1 MSPIQNLL
9 QANTVKTT
17 DAAASGAQK
26 VSADALT
33 GEFAQMLAE
42 SEGKVVMPEG
52 AIPQGQVAFDPNLL
66 QQLDLEMIQLEN
78 NLEAEELA
86 MNSKLGVNPQAVEA
100 QLIETLPLQTEP
112 TPKFI
117 NTELIKQVQ
126 EVVAPGQIHQVQADP
141 TVKPMTLKDLLLQQQ
156 QQAQQPTTA
165 ASVSL
170 GRSPG
175 TSFEP
180 GEFDPKL
187 MQFEDFVA
195 QKNAVTAKNVNAQVY
210 GVMNKN
216 PLQVEELAKNSDWS
230 LENAL
235 PESVSGVTSD
245 YVAPQPVYTM
255 EAPLP
260 ASSVKAEMAPAAK
273 VFDLNQMNN
282 KQDIDSVITQVT
294 DYIVQAKAAKEPTVT
309 MKMQHQ
315 DLGLLDI
322 TVTRSGQH
330 NFNVILGAQDVNTKM
345 FLGQH
350 REQLMTHLTQAGV
363 GVSDLRFEQSAPSKD
378 FNGQSGHQQQQS
390 GERQYGSQQN
400 QRNAEQERRHQLW
413 ELLREKEVA

>member
-9 QANTVKTT
+9 QANTVKKT
-17 DAAASGAQK
+17 DAAASGAQT
-26 VSADALT
+26 VNGEALT

-42 SEGKVVMPEG
+42 SEGQVVMPEG
-52 AIPQGQVAFDPNLL
+52 TLPQGPVAFDPNML
-66 QQLDLEMIQLEN
+66 QQLDLEMIEMEN

-86 MNSKLGVNPQAVEA
+86 MNSQLGVNPQAVEA
-100 QLIETLPLQTEP
+100 QIIETLPLQSEP

-141 TVKPMTLKDLLLQQQ
+141 TVKPMTLKELLLQQQ
-156 QQAQQPTTA
+156 QQPATA
-165 ASVSL
+165 ASVSA
-170 GRSPG
+170 GRSPA
-175 TSFEP
+175 TSFEQ

-195 QKNAVTAKNVNAQVY
+195 QKNAVTAKNVNAQIY

-216 PLQVEELAKNSDWS
+216 PIQVEELAKNSDWS

-235 PESVSGVTSD
+235 PESVTGVTSD

-260 ASSVKAEMAPAAK
+260 ASSIKAEMAPAAK
-273 VFDLNQMNN
+273 VFDMNQMNN
-282 KQDIDSVITQVT
+282 NQDIDSVITQVT

-322 TVTRSGQH
+322 TVSRSGQ
-330 NFNVILGAQDVNTKM
+330 NNVNVILGAQDANTKM

-378 FNGQSGHQQQQS
+378 FSNQSGHQHQQS
-390 GERQYGSQQN
+390 GERQFGSQQN
-400 QRNAEQERRHQLW
+400 ERNAEQERRQQLW

>member
-9 QANTVKTT
+9 QANTVKKT
-17 DAAASGAQK
+17 DAAASGAQA
-26 VSADALT
+26 VNGEART

-52 AIPQGQVAFDPNLL
+52 ALPQGQMPFDPNLL

-86 MNSKLGVNPQAVEA
+86 MNSQLGVNPQAVEA

-126 EVVAPGQIHQVQADP
+126 EVVAPGQIHQVQVDP
-141 TVKPMTLKDLLLQQQ
+141 TAKPMTLKDLLLQQQ
-156 QQAQQPTTA
+156 QQPATA
-165 ASVSL
+165 ASVSV
-170 GRSPG
+170 GRSPA
-175 TSFEP
+175 TSFEQ

-273 VFDLNQMNN
+273 VFDMNQMNN
-282 KQDIDSVITQVT
+282 NQDIDSVITQVT

-322 TVTRSGQH
+322 TVSRSGQH
-330 NFNVILGAQDVNTKM
+330 NVNVILGAQDANTKM

-378 FNGQSGHQQQQS
+378 FNSQSGHQQQQHS
-390 GERQYGSQQN
+390 GERQFGSQQN
-400 QRNAEQERRHQLW
+400 ERNAEQERRQQLW

>member
-1 MSPIQNLL
+1 MSPIQNLR
-9 QANTVKTT
+9 QANTVKKT
-17 DAAASGAQK
+17 DAAASGAQAVNTK
-26 VSADALT
+26 SPN
-33 GEFAQMLAE
+33 GGFAQILAE
-42 SEGKVVMPEG
+42 SEGRGVMSEG
-52 AIPQGQVAFDPNLL
+52 ALPQGQMGLEPNLL

-86 MNSKLGVNPQAVEA
+86 MNSQLGVNPQAVEA
-100 QLIETLPLQTEP
+100 QIIETLPLQTEP

-126 EVVAPGQIHQVQADP
+126 EVVAPGQIHQVQVDP

-156 QQAQQPTTA
+156 QQAQQPPVAVT
-165 ASVSL
+165 ASV
-170 GRSPG
+170 GRAPA
-175 TSFEP
+175 TSFEQ

-235 PESVSGVTSD
+235 PESLSGVTSD

-260 ASSVKAEMAPAAK
+260 ASSLKAEMAPAAK

-282 KQDIDSVITQVT
+282 NQDVDSVISQVT
-294 DYIVQAKAAKEPTVT
+294 DYIVQAKSAKEPTVT

-322 TVTRSGQH
+322 TVSRSGQH
-330 NFNVILGAQDVNTKM
+330 NVNVILGAQDANTKM

-378 FNGQSGHQQQQS
+378 FNSQSGHQQQHS

-400 QRNAEQERRHQLW
+400 ERNAEQERRQQLW

>member
-9 QANTVKTT
+9 QANTVKKT
-17 DAAASGAQK
+17 DAAASGAQT
-26 VSADALT
+26 VNGEALT

-42 SEGKVVMPEG
+42 SEGQVVMPEG
-52 AIPQGQVAFDPNLL
+52 TLPQGPVAFDPNML
-66 QQLDLEMIQLEN
+66 QQLDLEMIEMEN

-86 MNSKLGVNPQAVEA
+86 MNSQLGVNPQAVEA
-100 QLIETLPLQTEP
+100 QIIETLPLQSEP

-141 TVKPMTLKDLLLQQQ
+141 TVKPMTLKELLLQQQ
-156 QQAQQPTTA
+156 QQPATA
-165 ASVSL
+165 ASVSA
-170 GRSPG
+170 GRSPA
-175 TSFEP
+175 TSFEQ

-195 QKNAVTAKNVNAQVY
+195 QKNAVTAKNVNAQIY

-216 PLQVEELAKNSDWS
+216 PIQVEELAKNSDWS

-235 PESVSGVTSD
+235 PESVTGVTSD

-260 ASSVKAEMAPAAK
+260 ASSIKAEMAPAAN
-273 VFDLNQMNN
+273 VFDMNQMNN
-282 KQDIDSVITQVT
+282 NQDIDSVITQVT

-322 TVTRSGQH
+322 TVSRSGQ
-330 NFNVILGAQDVNTKM
+330 NNVNVILGAQDANTKM

-378 FNGQSGHQQQQS
+378 FSNQSGHQHQQS
-390 GERQYGSQQN
+390 GERQFGSQQN
-400 QRNAEQERRHQLW
+400 ERNAEQERRQQLW

>member
-17 DAAASGAQK
+17 DAAASGAQN
-26 VSADALT
+26 VNGEALT
-33 GEFAQMLAE
+33 GDFAQLL
-42 SEGKVVMPEG
+42 SE
-52 AIPQGQVAFDPNLL
+52 AQGSNAKGSNTQAHPALDQNLI
-66 QQLDLEMIQLEN
+66 QQLDLELIQLEN
-78 NLEAEELA
+78 NLEAQELA
-86 MNSKLGVNPQAVEA
+86 MNSQLGVNPQAVDA
-100 QLIETLPLQTEP
+100 QIIETLPLQTEP

-126 EVVAPGQIHQVQADP
+126 DVVAPGQIHQVQHDP
-141 TVKPMTLKDLLLQQQ
+141 EMKAPMTLKDLLLQQQ
-156 QQAQQPTTA
+156 QQPATA
-165 ASVSL
+165 ASVSV
-170 GRSPG
+170 GRSPA
-175 TSFEP
+175 TSFEQ

-216 PLQVEELAKNSDWS
+216 PIQVEELAKNSDWS
-230 LENAL
+230 LESAL
-235 PESVSGVTSD
+235 PESITGSTSD
-245 YVAPQPVYTM
+245 YVAPQAVYTL

-273 VFDLNQMNN
+273 VFDLNNLTN
-282 KQDIDSVITQVT
+282 SQDSDSVITQVT

-322 TVTRSGQH
+322 TVTRTGQ
-330 NFNVILGAQDVNTKM
+330 NNVNVILGAQDANTRM

-378 FNGQSGHQQQQS
+378 FNSQSGHQQQQS

-400 QRNAEQERRHQLW
+400 ERNSEQERRQQLW

>member
-1 MSPIQNLL
+1 MTSPIQNLP
-9 QANTVKTT
+9 QANTVKKTNVV
-17 DAAASGAQK
+17 ASGAQA
-26 VSADALT
+26 VNSNPAT

-42 SEGKVVMPEG
+42 SEGKFLMSG
-52 AIPQGQVAFDPNLL
+52 NALPQEQMAFDPDLI

-78 NLEAEELA
+78 NLEAEDLA
-86 MNSKLGVNPQAVEA
+86 MNSQLGVNPLAVEA
-100 QLIETLPLQTEP
+100 QLIDTLPLQTEP

-117 NTELIKQVQ
+117 NSELIKQVQ
-126 EVVAPGQIHQVQADP
+126 EVVAPGQIQQVQVDA
-141 TVKPMTLKDLLLQQQ
+141 TAKSPMTLQDLIL
-156 QQAQQPTTA
+156 QQPTGS
-165 ASVSL
+165 ASMSV
-170 GRSPG
+170 GRSPA
-175 TSFEP
+175 TSFEQ

-187 MQFEDFVA
+187 MQFEDFMA
-195 QKNAVTAKNVNAQVY
+195 QKNAVTAKNVNAQIY

-216 PLQVEELAKNSDWS
+216 PLHAEELAKNADWS

-235 PESVSGVTSD
+235 PESVSDVTSD

-260 ASSVKAEMAPAAK
+260 ASSVKADMAPAAK

-282 KQDIDSVITQVT
+282 NQDIDSVITQVT

-322 TVTRSGQH
+322 TVSRSGQH
-330 NFNVILGAQDVNTKM
+330 NVNVILGAQDANAKM

-350 REQLMTHLTQAGV
+350 REQLLTHLTQAGV

-378 FNGQSGHQQQQS
+378 FNSQSGHQQQQHS
-390 GERQYGSQQN
+390 GERQFGSQQN
-400 QRNAEQERRHQLW
+400 ERNAEQERRQQLW